1 MRAYENSTTLR
12 ISRVRKTIAES
23 IALDI
28 SNQCGVVVRASA
40 VMNFVLDRYLNTEII
55 DEFITYYERKKE
67 REEEKR
73 LALLAAN
80 PPKKRGRPRK
90 EDKKQD

>member
-12 ISRVRKTIAES
+12 ISRVRKTMAES

-28 SNQCGVVVRASA
+28 SNQCGFVVRASA
-40 VMNFVLDRYLNTEII
+40 VMNFILDRYLNAEII
-55 DEFITYYERKKE
+55 KEFINQYEIDQA

-73 LALLAAN
+73 LAFLAAN
-80 PPKKRGRPRK
+80 PPKKRGRPKK
-90 EDKKQD
+90 ETQ